1 MKESAISFIR
11 GENAFP
17 KESSVMPIKLNVDY
31 SCKYLEHK
39 ESYYAYQEMFSGLKP
54 TDLVECE
61 TSNQPMSRARK
72 IYRKEL

>member
-17 KESSVMPIKLNVDY
+17 PQESLKISHDDSRYDKF
-31 SCKYLEHK
+31 LENK
-39 ESYYAYQEMFSGLKP
+39 ESYYAYQEMFSALIPADLKDESSSKP
-54 TDLVECE
+54 F
-61 TSNQPMSRARK
+61 SRARK